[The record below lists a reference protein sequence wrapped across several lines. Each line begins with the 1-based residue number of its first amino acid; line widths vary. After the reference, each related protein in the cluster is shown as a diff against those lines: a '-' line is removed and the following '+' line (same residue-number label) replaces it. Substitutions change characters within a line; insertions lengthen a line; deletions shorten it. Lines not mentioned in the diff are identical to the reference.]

1 MFNINQVATK
11 VNAEWFDAD
20 HNSYSKSFTIKTS
33 ATAEQV
39 SEQLGRWIEKS
50 RPEIEY
56 LGEPVSMFFEYK
68 GKRYHDQGCDNSILW
83 ELTNN

>member
-11 VNAEWFDAD
+11 VKAEWFDAD

-39 SEQLGRWIEKS
+39 KNRLNWWIADNFAN
-50 RPEIEY
+50 IN
-56 LGEPVSMFFEYK
+56 LGEPVSLFFEYK

-83 ELTNN
+83 ELTGN